1 MANQTEAE
9 CLVVASEE
17 CAELTKVCMKILR
30 FGIDDEKKSDL
41 ISEMGD
47 VQCMIDLLG
56 DHLDISSDQILEA
69 STAKREKLKKW
80 SNLIKEKEYGG
91 PEGPEPTR
99 YGDWEKNGICSDF

>member
-1 MANQTEAE
+1 MTNQTEAE

-47 VQCMIDLLG
+47 VQCMIDLLR
-56 DHLDISSDQILEA
+56 DHLNIPREQILEA
-69 STAKREKLKKW
+69 YLAKREKLKKW
-80 SNLIKEKEYGG
+80 SNLVK
-91 PEGPEPTR
+91 
-99 YGDWEKNGICSDF
+99 

>member
-47 VQCMIDLLG
+47 VQCMIDLLR
-56 DHLDISSDQILEA
+56 DHLNIPREQILEA
-69 STAKREKLKKW
+69 YVAKREKLKKW
-80 SNLIKEKEYGG
+80 SNLVK
-91 PEGPEPTR
+91 
-99 YGDWEKNGICSDF
+99 

>member
-1 MANQTEAE
+1 MANQIEAE

-56 DHLDISSDQILEA
+56 DHLYISREQILEA
-69 STAKREKLKKW
+69 AAAKREKLKKW
-80 SNLIKEKEYGG
+80 SNLVK
-91 PEGPEPTR
+91 
-99 YGDWEKNGICSDF
+99 

>member
-56 DHLDISSDQILEA
+56 DHLYISKEQILEA
-69 STAKREKLKKW
+69 SAAKREKLKKW
-80 SNLIKEKEYGG
+80 SNLVK
-91 PEGPEPTR
+91 
-99 YGDWEKNGICSDF
+99 

>member
-56 DHLDISSDQILEA
+56 DHLDVSRDQILDA
-69 STAKREKLKKW
+69 ARAKREKLKKW
-80 SNLIKEKEYGG
+80 SNLIK
-91 PEGPEPTR
+91 
-99 YGDWEKNGICSDF
+99 

>member
-1 MANQTEAE
+1 MANQIEAE

-80 SNLIKEKEYGG
+80 SNLVK
-91 PEGPEPTR
+91 
-99 YGDWEKNGICSDF
+99 

>member
-1 MANQTEAE
+1 LSKAIDTLLILVYSVIYTKILEIDMANQTEAE

-56 DHLDISSDQILEA
+56 DHLDVSRDQILDA
-69 STAKREKLKKW
+69 ARAKREKLKKW
-80 SNLIKEKEYGG
+80 SNLIK
-91 PEGPEPTR
+91 
-99 YGDWEKNGICSDF
+99 

>member
-1 MANQTEAE
+1 LSKAIDTLLILVYIVIYTKILEIDMANQTEAE

-30 FGIDDEKKSDL
+30 FGIDDAKKSDL

-56 DHLDISSDQILEA
+56 DHLDISRDQILEA
-69 STAKREKLKKW
+69 ASAKREKLKKW
-80 SNLIKEKEYGG
+80 SNLIK
-91 PEGPEPTR
+91 
-99 YGDWEKNGICSDF
+99 

>member
-9 CLVVASEE
+9 CLVVTSEE

-56 DHLDISSDQILEA
+56 DHLYISKEQILEA
-69 STAKREKLKKW
+69 SAAKREKLKKW
-80 SNLIKEKEYGG
+80 SNLVK
-91 PEGPEPTR
+91 
-99 YGDWEKNGICSDF
+99 

>member
-56 DHLDISSDQILEA
+56 DHLYISREQILEA
-69 STAKREKLKKW
+69 AAAKREKLKKW
-80 SNLIKEKEYGG
+80 SNLVK
-91 PEGPEPTR
+91 
-99 YGDWEKNGICSDF
+99 